1 MASRAY
7 RKPVTDNHIAR
18 IKTQL
23 CFTTDA
29 RTVKL
34 HTGPTALQPARRVF
48 SFAGLDTMRKVSQG
62 KDGDGGES
70 RPSLNTRL
78 FWSIIAVFV
87 VVDAIGMELEDI
99 SAAPAPL
106 WDMVWRTAALL
117 GLSLFYMY
125 FRPDFRI
132 ATLTHAVAMFGAT
145 ATPIAIFYY
154 LATAWQHPFVDAQLA
169 AADHA
174 LGLNWVATYKW
185 VAALP
190 PLQMILSM
198 AYYSLLPQAVVL
210 ILALNFL
217 GEIGRAWELPWLLLV
232 SSIILIPFSIFS
244 PALGPFA
251 YFHINESTPY
261 LQIITDLHSGTFRTL
276 DFHTMQGVVTFP
288 SFHAAS
294 AIMLAYA
301 ARGTRMLFPG
311 FVLINSL
318 MFLATPTLG
327 GHFFVDVWG
336 GTALA
341 VVTILI
347 VRKYCSS
354 VISPAAISAP

>member
-1 MASRAY
+1 
-7 RKPVTDNHIAR
+7 
-18 IKTQL
+18 
-23 CFTTDA
+23 
-29 RTVKL
+29 
-34 HTGPTALQPARRVF
+34 
-48 SFAGLDTMRKVSQG
+48 
-62 KDGDGGES
+62 
-70 RPSLNTRL
+70 
-78 FWSIIAVFV
+78 
-87 VVDAIGMELEDI
+87 MELEDI

-117 GLSLFYMY
+117 GLSLFYTY

-145 ATPIAIFYY
+145 ATPIVIFYY
-154 LATAWQHPFVDAQLA
+154 LATAWQQPLVDAHLA

-174 LGLNWVATYKW
+174 LGLNWVATHNW
-185 VAALP
+185 IAALP

-198 AYYSLLPQAVVL
+198 AYYSLLPQTVVI
-210 ILALNFL
+210 ILSLNFL

-261 LQIITDLHSGTFRTL
+261 IQIITDLHNGTFRTL

-294 AIMLAYA
+294 AIMLTYA
-301 ARGTRMLFPG
+301 ARGTKALFPG
-311 FVLINSL
+311 ILVINIL

-336 GTALA
+336 GIALA
-341 VVTILI
+341 VMTILI
-347 VRKYCSS
+347 VRRHCSTVLSPVPIS
-354 VISPAAISAP
+354 VP